1 MDQHPVPQNISS
13 YEFRLVGDMTLKQ
26 FFQLAGGVLFA
37 VILYHTNLPFFIKW
51 PLMVLGAL
59 LGVMLAFVP
68 VGGRPFSQW
77 LMAFIKAIYSPTQ
90 FLWNPN
96 FNTQDLIPNA
106 NEHLALSI
114 DKKISPL
121 DKFEQQL
128 FDRFTTI
135 FKGQPVT
142 VTAAPMPPVGMNI
155 PIATPTPV
163 PAPPPINIPK
173 HETIMSTMTQ
183 TAPPVAGPIPNTQY
197 PISNQAS
204 EPLEPKTQPLAT
216 PLSQDV
222 PVTVNF
228 TPRPTINRTPEQ
240 AKLARFATNMP
251 EPGQANI
258 LVGQVSDTTNMQI
271 DGVIIEIAE
280 SATDIPVRALRTNR
294 LGQFQIA
301 TPLSNGKYVLHFE
314 KDGFSFESAG
324 VVVEGKIIAPI
335 LVVGKANA

>member
-26 FFQLAGGVLFA
+26 FFQLAGGILFA
-37 VILYHTNLPFFIKW
+37 VILYHTNLPFIIKW
-51 PLMVLGAL
+51 PLIIIGVLVGI
-59 LGVMLAFVP
+59 MLAFVP

-77 LMAFIKAIYSPTQ
+77 LMAFIKAIYAPTQ
-90 FLWNPN
+90 YLWNPN
-96 FNTQDLIPNA
+96 FQIAQSPVATTATSLPTK
-106 NEHLALSI
+106 ST
-114 DKKISPL
+114 PL

-128 FDRFTTI
+128 FDRFTNI

-142 VTAAPMPPVGMNI
+142 IATNPVVPVGMNI
-155 PIATPTPV
+155 PVATTTPTPV
-163 PAPPPINIPK
+163 PVAPTPASMPK

-183 TAPPVAGPIPNTQY
+183 TAQPQTAPAPVQVPVSAQSQTV
-197 PISNQAS
+197 SSDAS
-204 EPLEPKTQPLAT
+204 TTPAPLTA
-216 PLSQDV
+216 DV

-228 TPRPTINRTPEQ
+228 TPRPTIVRTPEQ

-258 LVGQVSDTTNMQI
+258 IVGQISDTTNSPM

-301 TPLSNGKYVLHFE
+301 TPLTAGNYTLHFE
-314 KDGFSFESAG
+314 KDGFSFESVSVPA
-324 VVVEGKIIAPI
+324 EGKIIAPI
-335 LVVGKANA
+335 LVVGKAGT